1 MANFELRVP
10 ALGEGI
16 IEAVITKWLISE
28 GDTIKP
34 DQAAA
39 EIATDKVDSEIPS
52 PVEGTVLKLVYHEGD
67 TAKIG
72 SVIALIKTNG
82 AEAAV
87 GSEETHPAAL
97 IVNQMADEDAVSLKP
112 SQNQEE
118 AKSKIPRLVRH
129 LARQRGL
136 ISEDFNRIHGTG
148 SDGEVTAGDIQHYLL
163 NRNGFNA
170 PSHKGQN
177 DRTTSVP
184 LLDEG
189 DEMIEMTRVRK
200 IIAGNMVRS
209 KQTAPHVTSFAEADV
224 TGLVQ
229 WRDKQKEFFLKQEK
243 IRLTYTPV
251 FVQFVAAALRE
262 FPFINSSIHQQS
274 IILKNKINIGI
285 ATALPDG
292 NLIVPVIRN
301 ADHEGLE
308 GLAHKIAD
316 LAERARNNS
325 LKPDEIK
332 GGTFTITN
340 IGSYTSLTGT
350 PIINQPESAILAI
363 GSIVKKPWAVKT
375 PEGYGISVRDIVMLS
390 LTYDHRIIDGALA
403 GKFLGHIVN
412 QLERFGL
419 EQVCNK

>member
-16 IEAVITKWLISE
+16 IEAVITKWLVSE
-28 GDTIKP
+28 GDTVKS

-52 PVEGTVLKLVYHEGD
+52 PVEGIIRKLLYHEGD

-72 SVIALIKTNG
+72 SVIALIQTN
-82 AEAAV
+82 
-87 GSEETHPAAL
+87 GSEEVAHYEDVKLAAL
-97 IVNQMADEDAVSLKP
+97 NGNDMAVEGTVFLK
-112 SQNQEE
+112 SDLRQKE
-118 AKSKIPRLVRH
+118 AESKIPLLIRH

-136 ISEDFNRIHGTG
+136 ISEDFNRIRGTG
-148 SDGEVTAGDIQHYLL
+148 SDGEVTAGDIQLYLM
-163 NRNGFNA
+163 NKNGFNE
-170 PSHKGQN
+170 PVHKDQTDKTN
-177 DRTTSVP
+177 QVP

-189 DEMIEMTRVRK
+189 DEVIEMTRVRK
-200 IIAGNMVRS
+200 IIAGNMVLS
-209 KQTAPHVTSFAEADV
+209 KQTAPHVTSFAEVDV

-229 WRDKQKEFFLKQEK
+229 WRDQQKELFFKKEH
-243 IRLTYTPV
+243 IRLTYTPF
-251 FVQFVAAALRE
+251 FVQFVAAALRK
-262 FPFINSSIHQQS
+262 FPFINSSVHQQS

-301 ADHEGLE
+301 ADHESLE

-325 LKPDEIK
+325 LKPDEVK

-375 PEGYGISVRDIVMLS
+375 PDGYGISVRDIVMLS

-412 QLERFGL
+412 QMEQFGL
-419 EQVCNK
+419 

>member
-1 MANFELRVP
+1 MANYELRVP

-16 IEAVITKWLISE
+16 IEAVITKWLVSE
-28 GDTIKP
+28 GDPVKP
-34 DQAAA
+34 DQVAA
-39 EIATDKVDSEIPS
+39 EIATDKVDSEISS
-52 PVEGTVLKLVYHEGD
+52 PVEGIVLKLVYHEGD
-67 TAKIG
+67 AAKIG
-72 SVIALIKTNG
+72 SVIALIQTNG
-82 AEAAV
+82 T
-87 GSEETHPAAL
+87 EEVVHTEDVHHTAL
-97 IVNQMADEDAVSLKP
+97 TGNDLADEGTGFLK
-112 SQNQEE
+112 SNQKQEE
-118 AKSKIPRLVRH
+118 AESKIPSLVRH

-136 ISEDFNRIHGTG
+136 ISEDFSRIHGTG
-148 SDGEVTAGDIQHYLL
+148 SGGEVTAGDIQQYLV
-163 NRNGFNA
+163 NRNGFNE
-170 PSHKGQN
+170 PVHKDQV
-177 DRTTSVP
+177 DKTPRIP

-189 DEMIEMTRVRK
+189 DEVIEMTRIRK
-200 IIAGNMVRS
+200 IIAGNMVLS
-209 KQTAPHVTSFAEADV
+209 KQTAPHVTSFAEVDV

-229 WRDKQKEFFLKQEK
+229 WRDRQKEPFFKQEH

-251 FVQFVAAALRE
+251 FVQVVAAALRK
-262 FPFINSSIHQQS
+262 FPLINSSVHQQS

-308 GLAHKIAD
+308 VLAHKIND

-325 LKPDEIK
+325 LRPDEVK

-350 PIINQPESAILAI
+350 PIINQPESAIMAI

-390 LTYDHRIIDGALA
+390 LAYDHRIIDGALA

-412 QLERFGL
+412 QLELFGL
-419 EQVCNK
+419 EQV